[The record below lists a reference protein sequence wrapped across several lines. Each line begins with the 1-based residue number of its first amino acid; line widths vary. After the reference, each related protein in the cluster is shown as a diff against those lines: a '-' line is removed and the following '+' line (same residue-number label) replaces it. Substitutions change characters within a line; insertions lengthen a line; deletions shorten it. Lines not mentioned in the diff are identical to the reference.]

1 MDRNLQQLS
10 DDPSLLFTKIG
21 KGVKLI
27 RFAICILAMGTGLYR
42 SLFKGEFGFLIIC
55 LLLAYPLYWGA
66 LSIIEDGT

>member
-42 SLFKGEFGFLIIC
+42 SLLKGEFGFLILC
-55 LLLAYPLYWGA
+55 LLLVYPLYWLA
-66 LSIIEDGT
+66 LNIIKDD